1 MSDAPLTVF
10 EHLGGEEG
18 LKVLVDRFYFHMDT
32 RPDAK
37 RIRKMHPSDLSES
50 KDKLWRF
57 LVGRFGGPNLYMEKY
72 GHPRLRMR
80 HMPFP
85 IGDEDAL
92 AWVTCMDLALAEQ
105 VQHPQLRT
113 ELLAFFSQVAQHMKN
128 RA

>member
-1 MSDAPLTVF
+1 MSNAPTTVF

-18 LKVLVDRFYFHMDT
+18 LRVLVDRFYHHMDV
-32 RPDAK
+32 RPDAQ
-37 RIRKMHPSDLSES
+37 RIRKMHPKDLTES

-105 VQHPQLRT
+105 VDNPQLRT
-113 ELLAFFSQVAQHMKN
+113 ELLAFFSQVAQFMKN
-128 RA
+128 KA